1 MINWLIKSRIL
12 THIWEQI
19 CSQSTSS
26 NKGRT
31 LKETSKT
38 KQAAR
43 NESERWNHHHEEL
56 VSLPRQFLVPL
67 PRSLRAV
74 SADATTTHPAA
85 CAAPALQLLSAL
97 AQRHF
102 SLPWAATAFC
112 CPSCCDFSWGLIYLH
127 KLARDK
133 VAQKWEWGQ
142 RRVTF
147 NTPPSMTS
155 HLTVGMLFHL
165 FLPTTAFFKVLVR
178 DICCKRLQTLWTLC
192 QTPANLNKIVHHSW
206 MFILWWKCNSTHI
219 QSGTLCPSA
228 DGGFQPLFQR
238 VTFNAAGWPS
248 SHGLMLCGTAH
259 PSDVLQLFS

>member
-1 MINWLIKSRIL
+1 MSPRGETITMRSLSPCPDSSWSRFL
-12 THIWEQI
+12 T
-19 CSQSTSS
+19 
-26 NKGRT
+26 
-31 LKETSKT
+31 
-38 KQAAR
+38 A
-43 NESERWNHHHEEL
+43 SE
-56 VSLPRQFLVPL
+56 QFLPMLPPL
-67 PRSLRAV
+67 TLLLVLLRLC
-74 SADATTTHPAA
+74 SSS
-85 CAAPALQLLSAL
+85 QLL

-142 RRVTF
+142 RRVIF

-192 QTPANLNKIVHHSW
+192 QTPANLKKIVHHSW

-248 SHGLMLCGTAH
+248 SHGFMLCGTAH